1 MASEVGSTEWRE
13 RKSVNTTSRT
23 NIRSVFSMQWTV
35 DLTKPTKREAMSTFT
50 TKDGTQIYFNDWGTG
65 QPIVFSHGWPL
76 SADAFEDQMFF
87 LASREYRCVAHVGLQ
102 EGWNLAKQV
111 RDVIKP
117 DESGEKRAIIA
128 IVDVPSQAY
137 GRREELLGIFLA
149 AAAATDA
156 YVSAR
161 LAGHAVI
168 SLLVGHAISGGFLT
182 HGAQANRLL
191 AFNDSSVMV
200 HAMAKNAAARVT
212 RRTVEEL
219 DQLAETVI
227 PMSYK
232 IEDYAK
238 LGTLY
243 KLIDG
248 VNVDSPEPKQV
259 DQVRA
264 DLLAAIA
271 DARSGQRDL
280 SNRLQS
286 QGAQTNRSATLVDGS
301 GSRRSGILTKQAC
314 EA

>member
-1 MASEVGSTEWRE
+1 MNEKPISTRGRVWFEALAGKQSKHVPSVPSVLVADTMMEKE
-13 RKSVNTTSRT
+13 RVR
-23 NIRSVFSMQWTV
+23 
-35 DLTKPTKREAMSTFT
+35 
-50 TKDGTQIYFNDWGTG
+50 
-65 QPIVFSHGWPL
+65 
-76 SADAFEDQMFF
+76 F
-87 LASREYRCVAHVGLQ
+87 LAIVADPDNRFPCARHGQVGLQ

-111 RDVIKP
+111 RDVIKA

-161 LAGHAVI
+161 LAGHPVI

-191 AFNDSSVMV
+191 AFNDSGVMV

-219 DQLAETVI
+219 DKLAETVI

-280 SNRLQS
+280 SDRLQS
-286 QGAQTNRSATLVDGS
+286 QGAQKNRSATLVVRQRLAAEWHS
-301 GSRRSGILTKQAC
+301 N
-314 EA
+314 

>member
-1 MASEVGSTEWRE
+1 MNEKTISTRGRIWFEALAGKQARHVPSVPSVLVADTTLQKE
-13 RKSVNTTSRT
+13 RVR
-23 NIRSVFSMQWTV
+23 
-35 DLTKPTKREAMSTFT
+35 
-50 TKDGTQIYFNDWGTG
+50 
-65 QPIVFSHGWPL
+65 
-76 SADAFEDQMFF
+76 F
-87 LASREYRCVAHVGLQ
+87 LAIVPDPENRFPCARQGQVGLQ

-111 RDVIKP
+111 RDAIKA
-117 DESGEKRAIIA
+117 DENGEKRAIMA

-161 LAGHAVI
+161 LAGHPVI

-191 AFNDSSVMV
+191 AFNDSGVMV

-219 DQLAETVI
+219 DKLAETVI
-227 PMSYK
+227 PLSYK

-280 SNRLQS
+280 SNRLRS
-286 QGAQTNRSATLVDGS
+286 QGAQKNRSATLVVRQRLAAEWQS
-301 GSRRSGILTKQAC
+301 N
-314 EA
+314 

>member
-1 MASEVGSTEWRE
+1 MNEKTISTRGRIWFEALAGKEAKHVPRVPSVLVADTTLQKE
-13 RKSVNTTSRT
+13 RVR
-23 NIRSVFSMQWTV
+23 
-35 DLTKPTKREAMSTFT
+35 
-50 TKDGTQIYFNDWGTG
+50 
-65 QPIVFSHGWPL
+65 
-76 SADAFEDQMFF
+76 F
-87 LASREYRCVAHVGLQ
+87 LAIVPDPDNRFPCARQGQVGLQ

-111 RDVIKP
+111 RDAITA
-117 DESGEKRAIIA
+117 DENGEKRAIIA

-161 LAGHAVI
+161 LAGHPVI

-191 AFNDSSVMV
+191 AFNDSGVMV

-219 DQLAETVI
+219 DKLAETVI

-271 DARSGQRDL
+271 EARSGQRDL
-280 SNRLQS
+280 RNRLQS
-286 QGAQTNRSATLVDGS
+286 QGAQKNRSATLVVRQRLAAEWHS
-301 GSRRSGILTKQAC
+301 SETSL
-314 EA
+314 

>member
-1 MASEVGSTEWRE
+1 MNEKPISTRGRVWFEALAGKQSKHVPSVPSVLVADTMMEKE
-13 RKSVNTTSRT
+13 RVR
-23 NIRSVFSMQWTV
+23 
-35 DLTKPTKREAMSTFT
+35 
-50 TKDGTQIYFNDWGTG
+50 
-65 QPIVFSHGWPL
+65 
-76 SADAFEDQMFF
+76 F
-87 LASREYRCVAHVGLQ
+87 LAIVPDPDNRFPCARHGQVGLQ

-111 RDVIKP
+111 RDVIKA

-161 LAGHAVI
+161 LAGHPVI

-182 HGAQANRLL
+182 HGAQVNRLL
-191 AFNDSSVMV
+191 AFDDSSVMV
-200 HAMAKNAAARVT
+200 HAMPKNAAARVT

-227 PMSYK
+227 PMSYE

-248 VNVDSPEPKQV
+248 VNVDSAEPKQV

-264 DLLAAIA
+264 DLLMAIA

-286 QGAQTNRSATLVDGS
+286 QGAQTNRSATLVVRQRLAAEWHS
-301 GSRRSGILTKQAC
+301 NETSL
-314 EA
+314 

>member
-1 MASEVGSTEWRE
+1 MNEKTISTRGRIWFEALAGKQAKHVPSVPSVLVADTTLQKE
-13 RKSVNTTSRT
+13 RVR
-23 NIRSVFSMQWTV
+23 
-35 DLTKPTKREAMSTFT
+35 
-50 TKDGTQIYFNDWGTG
+50 
-65 QPIVFSHGWPL
+65 
-76 SADAFEDQMFF
+76 F
-87 LASREYRCVAHVGLQ
+87 LAIVPDPDNRFPCARQGQVGLQ

-111 RDVIKP
+111 RDAIKA
-117 DESGEKRAIIA
+117 DENGDKRGIIA

-161 LAGHAVI
+161 LAGHPVI

-191 AFNDSSVMV
+191 AFNDSGVMV

-219 DQLAETVI
+219 DKLAETVI

-248 VNVDSPEPKQV
+248 VNVDSPEPEQV

-264 DLLAAIA
+264 DLSAAIA

-280 SNRLQS
+280 SDRLQS
-286 QGAQTNRSATLVDGS
+286 QGAQKNRSATLVVRQRLATEWHS
-301 GSRRSGILTKQAC
+301 N
-314 EA
+314 

>member
-1 MASEVGSTEWRE
+1 MSNEKIISRRGRVWFAALAGKQAKHRPSVPSVLVADTTLQKE
-13 RKSVNTTSRT
+13 RVR
-23 NIRSVFSMQWTV
+23 
-35 DLTKPTKREAMSTFT
+35 
-50 TKDGTQIYFNDWGTG
+50 
-65 QPIVFSHGWPL
+65 
-76 SADAFEDQMFF
+76 F
-87 LASREYRCVAHVGLQ
+87 LAIVPDPDNRFPCARQGQVGLQ

-111 RDVIKP
+111 RDAIKA
-117 DESGEKRAIIA
+117 DESSEKRAIIA

-161 LAGHAVI
+161 LAGHPVI

-191 AFNDSSVMV
+191 AFNDSGVMV

-219 DQLAETVI
+219 DKLAETVI
-227 PMSYK
+227 PISYK

-264 DLLAAIA
+264 DLLAAIV

-286 QGAQTNRSATLVDGS
+286 QGAQKNRRATLMVRQRLAAEWHS
-301 GSRRSGILTKQAC
+301 N
-314 EA
+314 

>member
-1 MASEVGSTEWRE
+1 MSNEKIISRRGRTWFEALAGKKAKHLPSVPLVLVADTTPQKE
-13 RKSVNTTSRT
+13 RVR
-23 NIRSVFSMQWTV
+23 
-35 DLTKPTKREAMSTFT
+35 
-50 TKDGTQIYFNDWGTG
+50 
-65 QPIVFSHGWPL
+65 
-76 SADAFEDQMFF
+76 F
-87 LASREYRCVAHVGLQ
+87 LAIVPDPDNRFPCARQGQVGLQ

-111 RDVIKP
+111 RDAIKA
-117 DESGEKRAIIA
+117 DENGEKRAIIA

-161 LAGHAVI
+161 LAGHPVI

-191 AFNDSSVMV
+191 AFNDSGVMV

-219 DQLAETVI
+219 DKLAETVI

-259 DQVRA
+259 DHVRA
-264 DLLAAIA
+264 DLLAAIT
-271 DARSGQRDL
+271 DARSGKRDL

-286 QGAQTNRSATLVDGS
+286 QSAQQNRSATIMVRQRLAAEWNAD
-301 GSRRSGILTKQAC
+301 
-314 EA
+314 

>member
-1 MASEVGSTEWRE
+1 MNEENISARGRIWFEALAGKQAKHVPSVPSVLVADRKLQNE
-13 RKSVNTTSRT
+13 RVRLLAIAPDPKNRFPCA
-23 NIRSVFSMQWTV
+23 RQ
-35 DLTKPTKREAMSTFT
+35 
-50 TKDGTQIYFNDWGTG
+50 G
-65 QPIVFSHGWPL
+65 Q
-76 SADAFEDQMFF
+76 
-87 LASREYRCVAHVGLQ
+87 VGLQ

-111 RDVIKP
+111 RDAIKA
-117 DESGEKRAIIA
+117 DENGEKRAIVA
-128 IVDVPSQAY
+128 VVDVPSQAY

-161 LAGHAVI
+161 LAGHPVI
-168 SLLVGHAISGGFLT
+168 ALLVGHAISGGFLT

-191 AFNDSSVMV
+191 AFNDAGVTV

-219 DQLAETVI
+219 DKLAETIV
-227 PMSYK
+227 PLSYK

-248 VNVDSPEPKQV
+248 VKVDSPGPKDV
-259 DQVRA
+259 DQVQA

-271 DARSGQRDL
+271 DARSSQRDL

-286 QGAQTNRSATLVDGS
+286 QGAQKNRSATLVVRQRLAAEWHS
-301 GSRRSGILTKQAC
+301 S
-314 EA
+314 

>member
-1 MASEVGSTEWRE
+1 MSNEKSISARGRIWFEALAGKQAKHVPSVPSVLVADTTLQKE
-13 RKSVNTTSRT
+13 RVR
-23 NIRSVFSMQWTV
+23 
-35 DLTKPTKREAMSTFT
+35 
-50 TKDGTQIYFNDWGTG
+50 
-65 QPIVFSHGWPL
+65 
-76 SADAFEDQMFF
+76 F
-87 LASREYRCVAHVGLQ
+87 LAIVPDPDNRFPCARQGQVGLQ

-111 RDVIKP
+111 RDAIKA
-117 DESGEKRAIIA
+117 DENGEKRAIIA

-161 LAGHAVI
+161 LAGHPVI

-191 AFNDSSVMV
+191 AFNDSGVTV

-219 DQLAETVI
+219 DKLAETVI

-271 DARSGQRDL
+271 DARSGQMDL
-280 SNRLQS
+280 SDRLQS
-286 QGAQTNRSATLVDGS
+286 QGAQKNRSATLTVRQRLAAEWHS
-301 GSRRSGILTKQAC
+301 N
-314 EA
+314 

>member
-1 MASEVGSTEWRE
+1 MSNEKIISTRGRTWFEALAGKQAKHVPSIPSLLVADTTLQKE
-13 RKSVNTTSRT
+13 RVR
-23 NIRSVFSMQWTV
+23 
-35 DLTKPTKREAMSTFT
+35 
-50 TKDGTQIYFNDWGTG
+50 
-65 QPIVFSHGWPL
+65 
-76 SADAFEDQMFF
+76 F
-87 LASREYRCVAHVGLQ
+87 LAIVPDPDNRFPCARQGQVGLQ

-111 RDVIKP
+111 RDAIKA
-117 DESGEKRAIIA
+117 DENDEKRAIIA

-161 LAGHAVI
+161 LAGHPVI

-191 AFNDSSVMV
+191 AFNDSGVMV

-219 DQLAETVI
+219 DKLAERVI

-232 IEDYAK
+232 IQDYAK

-243 KLIDG
+243 QLIDG

-286 QGAQTNRSATLVDGS
+286 QGAQKNRSATLVVRQRLAAEWHS
-301 GSRRSGILTKQAC
+301 N
-314 EA
+314 

>member
-1 MASEVGSTEWRE
+1 MSNEKIISSRGRVWFAALAGKQAKHLPSVPSVLAADTTLQEE
-13 RKSVNTTSRT
+13 R
-23 NIRSVFSMQWTV
+23 IR
-35 DLTKPTKREAMSTFT
+35 
-50 TKDGTQIYFNDWGTG
+50 
-65 QPIVFSHGWPL
+65 
-76 SADAFEDQMFF
+76 F
-87 LASREYRCVAHVGLQ
+87 LAVVPDPDNRFPCARQGQVGLQ

-111 RDVIKP
+111 RDAIEA
-117 DESGEKRAIIA
+117 DGNGEKRAIIA

-137 GRREELLGIFLA
+137 GRREEQLGIFLA

-161 LAGHAVI
+161 LAGHPVI
-168 SLLVGHAISGGFLT
+168 SLIVGHAFSGGFLT
-182 HGAQANRLL
+182 HGEQANRLL
-191 AFNDSSVMV
+191 AFNDPGVVV

-219 DQLAETVI
+219 DKLAETVI
-227 PMSYK
+227 PISYK

-259 DQVRA
+259 DQVRT
-264 DLLAAIA
+264 DLLAAIV

-286 QGAQTNRSATLVDGS
+286 QGAQKNRRATLMVRQRLAAEWHS
-301 GSRRSGILTKQAC
+301 N
-314 EA
+314 

>member
-1 MASEVGSTEWRE
+1 MNEKTISTRGRIWFEALAGKEAKHVPRVPSVLVADTTLQKE
-13 RKSVNTTSRT
+13 RVR
-23 NIRSVFSMQWTV
+23 
-35 DLTKPTKREAMSTFT
+35 
-50 TKDGTQIYFNDWGTG
+50 
-65 QPIVFSHGWPL
+65 
-76 SADAFEDQMFF
+76 F
-87 LASREYRCVAHVGLQ
+87 LAIVPDPDNRFPCARQGQVGLQ

-111 RDVIKP
+111 RDAITA
-117 DESGEKRAIIA
+117 DENGGKRAIIA

-156 YVSAR
+156 YLSAR
-161 LAGHAVI
+161 LAGHPVI
-168 SLLVGHAISGGFLT
+168 SLLVGQAISGGFLT

-191 AFNDSSVMV
+191 AFNDSGVMV

-219 DQLAETVI
+219 DQLAEAVI

-264 DLLAAIA
+264 DLLTAIA
-271 DARSGQRDL
+271 EARSGQRDL
-280 SNRLQS
+280 RNRLQS
-286 QGAQTNRSATLVDGS
+286 QGAQKNRSATLVVRQRLATEWHS
-301 GSRRSGILTKQAC
+301 NETSL
-314 EA
+314 

>member
-1 MASEVGSTEWRE
+1 MSNEKIISSRGRVWFAALAGKQAKHLPSVPSVLAADTTLQEE
-13 RKSVNTTSRT
+13 R
-23 NIRSVFSMQWTV
+23 IR
-35 DLTKPTKREAMSTFT
+35 
-50 TKDGTQIYFNDWGTG
+50 
-65 QPIVFSHGWPL
+65 
-76 SADAFEDQMFF
+76 F
-87 LASREYRCVAHVGLQ
+87 LAVVPDPDNRFPCARQGQVGLQ

-111 RDVIKP
+111 RDAIEA
-117 DESGEKRAIIA
+117 DGNGEKRAIIA

-137 GRREELLGIFLA
+137 GRREEQLGIFLA

-161 LAGHAVI
+161 LAGHPVI
-168 SLLVGHAISGGFLT
+168 SLIVGHAFSGGFLT
-182 HGAQANRLL
+182 HGEQANRLL
-191 AFNDSSVMV
+191 AFNDPGVVV

-219 DQLAETVI
+219 DKLAETVI
-227 PMSYK
+227 PISYK

-264 DLLAAIA
+264 DLLTAIA
-271 DARSGQRDL
+271 EARSGQRDL
-280 SNRLQS
+280 RNRLQS
-286 QGAQTNRSATLVDGS
+286 QGAQKNRSATLVVRQRLAAEWHS
-301 GSRRSGILTKQAC
+301 NETSL
-314 EA
+314 

>member
-1 MASEVGSTEWRE
+1 MNEKTISARGRIWFEALAGKQAKQVPSVPSVLVADTTLQKE
-13 RKSVNTTSRT
+13 RVR
-23 NIRSVFSMQWTV
+23 
-35 DLTKPTKREAMSTFT
+35 
-50 TKDGTQIYFNDWGTG
+50 
-65 QPIVFSHGWPL
+65 
-76 SADAFEDQMFF
+76 F
-87 LASREYRCVAHVGLQ
+87 LAIVPDPNNRFPCARQGQVGVQ

-111 RDVIKP
+111 RDVIKA
-117 DESGEKRAIIA
+117 DENGEKRAIIA

-161 LAGHAVI
+161 LAGHPLI

-191 AFNDSSVMV
+191 AFNDSGVTV

-219 DQLAETVI
+219 DKLAETVI

-248 VNVDSPEPKQV
+248 VNVDSPQPKQV

-286 QGAQTNRSATLVDGS
+286 QGAQTNRSATLVVRQRLAAEWHS
-301 GSRRSGILTKQAC
+301 N
-314 EA
+314 

>member
-1 MASEVGSTEWRE
+1 MSERISMRGRIWLEALAGKQAKLVPSVPSVLVADTKLQGE
-13 RKSVNTTSRT
+13 RVR
-23 NIRSVFSMQWTV
+23 
-35 DLTKPTKREAMSTFT
+35 
-50 TKDGTQIYFNDWGTG
+50 
-65 QPIVFSHGWPL
+65 
-76 SADAFEDQMFF
+76 F
-87 LASREYRCVAHVGLQ
+87 LAIVPDPDDRFPCASQGQVGLQ
-102 EGWNLAKQV
+102 EGWNVAKQV
-111 RDVIKP
+111 RDAIQA
-117 DESGEKRAIIA
+117 DENGEERAIIA

-161 LAGHAVI
+161 LAGHPVI

-182 HGAQANRLL
+182 HGAQGNRLL
-191 AFNDSSVMV
+191 ALNDPGVMI
-200 HAMAKNAAARVT
+200 HAMAKNAAALVT

-219 DQLAETVI
+219 DKLAEAVI

-248 VNVDSPEPKQV
+248 VNADSPEPKQV
-259 DQVRA
+259 EQVRA

-271 DARSGQRDL
+271 DARSGPRDL

-286 QGAQTNRSATLVDGS
+286 EGAQKNRSATLEV
-301 GSRRSGILTKQAC
+301 RRRLAQQWRSN
-314 EA
+314 

>member
-1 MASEVGSTEWRE
+1 MNEKTISTRGRIWFEALAGKQAKHVASVPSVMVADKTLENE
-13 RKSVNTTSRT
+13 RVR
-23 NIRSVFSMQWTV
+23 
-35 DLTKPTKREAMSTFT
+35 
-50 TKDGTQIYFNDWGTG
+50 
-65 QPIVFSHGWPL
+65 
-76 SADAFEDQMFF
+76 F
-87 LASREYRCVAHVGLQ
+87 LAIVPDPDNRFPCARQGQVGLQ

-111 RDVIKP
+111 RDAITA
-117 DESGEKRAIIA
+117 DENGEKRAIIA

-161 LAGHAVI
+161 LAGHPVI

-191 AFNDSSVMV
+191 AFNDSGVMV

-271 DARSGQRDL
+271 EARSGQRDFR
-280 SNRLQS
+280 NHLQS
-286 QGAQTNRSATLVDGS
+286 QGAQKNRSATLVVRQRLAAEWHS
-301 GSRRSGILTKQAC
+301 NETSL
-314 EA
+314 

>member
-1 MASEVGSTEWRE
+1 MNEKTISTRGRIWFEALAGKEAKHVPRVPSVLVADTTLQKE
-13 RKSVNTTSRT
+13 RVR
-23 NIRSVFSMQWTV
+23 
-35 DLTKPTKREAMSTFT
+35 
-50 TKDGTQIYFNDWGTG
+50 
-65 QPIVFSHGWPL
+65 
-76 SADAFEDQMFF
+76 F
-87 LASREYRCVAHVGLQ
+87 LAIVPDPDNRFPCARQGQVGLQ

-111 RDVIKP
+111 RDAITA
-117 DESGEKRAIIA
+117 DENGGKRAIIA

-161 LAGHAVI
+161 LAGHPVI

-191 AFNDSSVMV
+191 AFNDSGVMV

-219 DQLAETVI
+219 DKLAETVI

-271 DARSGQRDL
+271 EARSGQRDL
-280 SNRLQS
+280 RNHLQS
-286 QGAQTNRSATLVDGS
+286 QGAQKNRSATLVV
-301 GSRRSGILTKQAC
+301 RQRLATEWRSNETSL
-314 EA
+314 

>member
-1 MASEVGSTEWRE
+1 MNNDKTISRRGRIWFEALAGKQAKNVPSVPSVLVADTTLQEE
-13 RKSVNTTSRT
+13 RVR
-23 NIRSVFSMQWTV
+23 
-35 DLTKPTKREAMSTFT
+35 
-50 TKDGTQIYFNDWGTG
+50 
-65 QPIVFSHGWPL
+65 
-76 SADAFEDQMFF
+76 F
-87 LASREYRCVAHVGLQ
+87 LAVVPDPDNRFPCASRGQVGLQ

-111 RDVIKP
+111 RDAIRA
-117 DESGEKRAIIA
+117 DENGQKRAIVA

-161 LAGHAVI
+161 LAGHPVI
-168 SLLVGHAISGGFLT
+168 SLIVGHAISGGFLT
-182 HGAQANRLL
+182 HGEQANRLL
-191 AFNDSSVMV
+191 AFNDPGVMV

-219 DQLAETVI
+219 DKLADTVI

-232 IEDYAK
+232 VRDYAK

-271 DARSGQRDL
+271 DARSGRRDL
-280 SNRLQS
+280 SNRLRSQS
-286 QGAQTNRSATLVDGS
+286 AQKNRGATLRVRERLAAEWHS
-301 GSRRSGILTKQAC
+301 N
-314 EA
+314 

>member
-1 MASEVGSTEWRE
+1 MSDEKSISTRGRTWFEALVGKQAEHVPSVSSVLVADTTLQKE
-13 RKSVNTTSRT
+13 RVR
-23 NIRSVFSMQWTV
+23 
-35 DLTKPTKREAMSTFT
+35 
-50 TKDGTQIYFNDWGTG
+50 
-65 QPIVFSHGWPL
+65 
-76 SADAFEDQMFF
+76 F
-87 LASREYRCVAHVGLQ
+87 LAIVPDPDNRFPCARQGQVGLQ

-111 RDVIKP
+111 RDAIKA
-117 DESGEKRAIIA
+117 DENGEKRGIIA

-161 LAGHAVI
+161 LAGHPVI

-191 AFNDSSVMV
+191 AFNDSGVVV

-219 DQLAETVI
+219 DKLAQTVI
-227 PMSYK
+227 PMSYR
-232 IEDYAK
+232 IEDYAE

-248 VNVDSPEPKQV
+248 VNVDSPEPEQV
-259 DQVRA
+259 DQVRT

-280 SNRLQS
+280 SDRLQS
-286 QGAQTNRSATLVDGS
+286 QDAQKNRSATLVVRQRLAAEWHS
-301 GSRRSGILTKQAC
+301 N
-314 EA
+314 